1 MLKYIC
7 VSEDECSK
15 AKRSSDIRKQC
26 SVTYFSNHPRLIQ
39 TLMMYYWNLPVV
51 DSEGRYVGFVSR
63 SRLFTAYRRW
73 LKETSDD

>member
-1 MLKYIC
+1 MFATDRYDSTLVC
-7 VSEDECSK
+7 DLMANLEFTVAVSSKMEDVMDLFEVSG
-15 AKRSSDIRKQC
+15 A
-26 SVTYFSNHPRLIQ
+26 
-39 TLMMYYWNLPVV
+39 WNLPVV